1 MRGKIFK
8 RDSADNITQ
17 VLMISQDITERRKN
31 EHEVLE
37 LKDQIARKA
46 EEQLKQSES
55 LLAMSLKLCPLAW
68 DF

>member
-1 MRGKIFK
+1 
-8 RDSADNITQ
+8 
-17 VLMISQDITERRKN
+17 MISQDITERRKN

-55 LLAMSLKLCPLAW
+55 LLASVFKALPIGLGFLIHQVRL
-68 DF
+68 FY